1 MGRLYTGR
9 DKRQITMATHNRVV
23 EDQRLG
29 SAVRAIRVR
38 RGWRQVDASAAA
50 GISRGAAMLIE
61 AGDLEAVAFGDVR
74 RYARALG
81 ARGEGMLRWHG
92 ADLDRLL
99 NRGHAQLHEAI
110 SRWLRDVGGWFS
122 LPEVSFSHR
131 GDRGVF
137 DIVAW
142 HAASRTLLVIE
153 LKTRIADVNDLMS
166 TMDIRRRV
174 APIIAL
180 DHGWEPR
187 AVGIWVLVAPART
200 NSRTVADHATVLRA
214 KFPAD
219 GRSMRR
225 WLAVPAGDI
234 AALSFMPQ
242 VRLRDLRHGPTTP
255 LRVRSSSSRSGQRS
269 RAQEMRREPRIGVA
283 FRD

>member
-1 MGRLYTGR
+1 M
-9 DKRQITMATHNRVV
+9 

-50 GISRGAAMLIE
+50 GISRGAAMRIE
-61 AGDLEAVAFGDVR
+61 AGDLEAVAFADVR

-81 ARGEGMLRWHG
+81 ARFEGLLRWRG

-99 NRGHAQLHEAI
+99 NRGHAQLHEATA
-110 SRWLRDVGGWFS
+110 RWLGDIGGWFS
-122 LPEVSFSHR
+122 LPEISFSHR
-131 GDRGVF
+131 GDRGVI

-174 APIIAL
+174 APIIARE
-180 DHGWEPR
+180 HGWEPR

-200 NSRTVADHATVLRA
+200 NSRTVADHAMVLRA

-225 WLAVPAGDI
+225 WLAVPVGDI
-234 AALSFMPQ
+234 AALSFVPQ
-242 VRLRDLRHGPTTP
+242 VRLNDLRHSPTTP
-255 LRVRSSSSRSGQRS
+255 LRVRRRSSRSGQRS
-269 RAQEMRREPRIGVA
+269 RVQVTRREPRIGVT